1 MFKILIIWNVILTI
15 MLILI
20 LIVINNICDRVDQLW
35 DIAQVDIYRHA
46 IGRYFNHD

>member
-15 MLILI
+15 MLILM
-20 LIVINNICDRVDQLW
+20 LIIINNMCDRLDQVW
-35 DIAQVDIYRHA
+35 KETQMNIYRHA